1 MRDSVPGKRRL
12 PCGADVREKGVF
24 MRRFPLLIVICA
36 FAAFGL
42 AACGGDDNKDTTTQ
56 PATTEPSTTETT
68 TGGGGKTVQVAADP
82 SGALAFEQ
90 KSLTAPV
97 GKVTFGFTNESST
110 PHDFVLERDGQEVAK
125 TPVFSGGKRT
135 TQATLEAGKYT
146 YFCSV
151 PGHRQAG
158 MEGTLTAK

>member
-1 MRDSVPGKRRL
+1 
-12 PCGADVREKGVF
+12 

-56 PATTEPSTTETT
+56 PATTEPATTETT
-68 TGGGGKTVQVAADP
+68 TGGGAAKAVQVAADP

-97 GKVTFGFTNESST
+97 GKVTFDFTNESST

-125 TPVFSGGKRT
+125 TPVFSGGKKT
-135 TQATLEAGKYT
+135 TEATLEAGKYT